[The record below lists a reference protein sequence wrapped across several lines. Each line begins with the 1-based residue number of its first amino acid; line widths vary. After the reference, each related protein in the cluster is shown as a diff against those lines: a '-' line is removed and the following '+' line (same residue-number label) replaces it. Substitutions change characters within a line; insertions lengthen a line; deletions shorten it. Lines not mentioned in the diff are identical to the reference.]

1 MTQSVC
7 LIKIM
12 RLGLLDTIFIDEFCD
27 IFEHSNF
34 STKFHHYYYLQK
46 YWKFRLLQPNAY
58 KKMHIDV
65 KLKGA

>member
-1 MTQSVC
+1 M
-7 LIKIM
+7 
-12 RLGLLDTIFIDEFCD
+12 D
-27 IFEHSNF
+27 IEINILNSNF

-46 YWKFRLLQPNAY
+46 YWKFRVLQPNAY